1 MRILVG
7 IAGFILGVAAGIA
20 TAVILI
26 PNSVG
31 LLL

>member
-1 MRILVG
+1 MRTLVG
-7 IAGFILGVAAGIA
+7 IAGFILGIAAGVA
-20 TAVILI
+20 TAIILI

>member
-1 MRILVG
+1 MKILIGIVG
-7 IAGFILGVAAGIA
+7 FVVGAAAGVA